1 MAIAPIDLST
11 IYSQMNNVAKTV
23 QHQQQGVQLSQS
35 MQENAMIQQNQEQA
49 AQVHK
54 TADSEANAAQVKDDA
69 NGSGA
74 QSQNGRKKK
83 NPEETPEPK
92 KMTEIRE
99 SFLGQNIDISR

>member
-74 QSQNGRKKK
+74 QAQNGRKK